1 MAPFTVGT
9 EFRSLETIVSK
20 IKLLSAGAFGDVYL
34 VYDLKK
40 KTRVIFKTEL
50 RTVSIIS
57 SDANQSVNSIIM
69 ICIFETNKAIVK
81 ILSYVW
87 NGIYTV

>member
-1 MAPFTVGT
+1 MVQEKNLNSIDIRLRNISGKNWRRQVTVRNVGPWK
-9 EFRSLETIVSK
+9 LVST

-57 SDANQSVNSIIM
+57 MNQSINSTIILPM
-69 ICIFETNKAIVK
+69 YF
-81 ILSYVW
+81 
-87 NGIYTV
+87 